1 MTSSICNIAEL
12 VTSSLTKSS
21 ISMKDL
27 KNEKNTTLTNNSEC
41 NTSFGIDLPQC
52 EKFLIEPSLE
62 NTPPLCKKIVTISN
76 CCKNEAGGVVNQLM
90 TMYTK
95 YVTECADCINFW
107 TATEDNNINKHY
119 LSTMSPE
126 DEDSG
131 IENSIYDNNNINV
144 SMNSLSTI
152 SFDNNTLSRTIS
164 ESSSDDIFYESPTPV
179 ILFHC
184 NKNYTIDKATLQA
197 KSKKFF
203 KIFEE
208 NTELSS
214 FKIPRPFMI
223 NYLTVSFCNFST
235 KNIYGIL
242 RLAFYYEIEELI
254 MDGEN
259 WIEGNFPHLDLSVLY
274 HFLTEFGRINL
285 ISSLLEYVRNN
296 FETFFHND
304 ILMGFDFLFFSK
316 IFCEIIL
323 PDVDIHRG
331 IIIFMEWINYDYVRR
346 NKLLDNFV
354 FHGERF
360 AESVEG
366 HYIRQEKVEKRK
378 KKYKYWI
385 FTIGIL
391 DDGKSLINSSES
403 NFLGRHSIYHINT
416 KELCKWNDQ
425 NITVEAPE
433 FPVSV
438 IYKATNNIVVLESVF
453 NLIYH
458 PKHLYCIIID
468 DKSISDFIRKYIMRM
483 SQCLP
488 NIFVTNKQDN
498 IRGHGLECLNIL
510 IHYKWNYTI
519 ILSENDIPIKNVPI
533 YSIYSSNNLIYKQN
547 TYGGIGIFKN
557 KNILL
562 QNNYIRDKELV
573 VARTIVSIT
582 LSREDVNYYYNYIN
596 GENYIKFISLNLI
609 IRKSNVFWPTL
620 LTNKELNFPSHNIKL
635 RSNSSI
641 NIGFLSFIK
650 HNEN

>member
-1 MTSSICNIAEL
+1 
-12 VTSSLTKSS
+12 
-21 ISMKDL
+21 
-27 KNEKNTTLTNNSEC
+27 
-41 NTSFGIDLPQC
+41 
-52 EKFLIEPSLE
+52 
-62 NTPPLCKKIVTISN
+62 
-76 CCKNEAGGVVNQLM
+76 
-90 TMYTK
+90 
-95 YVTECADCINFW
+95 
-107 TATEDNNINKHY
+107 
-119 LSTMSPE
+119 
-126 DEDSG
+126 
-131 IENSIYDNNNINV
+131 
-144 SMNSLSTI
+144 
-152 SFDNNTLSRTIS
+152 
-164 ESSSDDIFYESPTPV
+164 
-179 ILFHC
+179 
-184 NKNYTIDKATLQA
+184 
-197 KSKKFF
+197 
-203 KIFEE
+203 
-208 NTELSS
+208 
-214 FKIPRPFMI
+214 
-223 NYLTVSFCNFST
+223 
-235 KNIYGIL
+235 
-242 RLAFYYEIEELI
+242 
-254 MDGEN
+254 MD
-259 WIEGNFPHLDLSVLY
+259 
-274 HFLTEFGRINL
+274 R
-285 ISSLLEYVRNN
+285 
-296 FETFFHND
+296 
-304 ILMGFDFLFFSK
+304 
-316 IFCEIIL
+316 
-323 PDVDIHRG
+323 
-331 IIIFMEWINYDYVRR
+331 
-346 NKLLDNFV
+346 DNFV

-391 DDGKSLINSSES
+391 GIFYFLMTSIKTLPHNKYFLKDDGKSLINSSKLNFTKNYNCNKCFNQLGES

-519 ILSENDIPIKNVPI
+519 ILSENDIPIKSMNEIVKNLKLLNGTSDVPI